1 VGASVTTR
9 RLAGLDGDYKDPQ
22 RSDARATVPAV
33 NVAVIGS
40 GSWGTAVAAMVAT
53 RAPTT
58 LWARREEAAAE
69 MRSTRE
75 NTSYLPGIELPEQL
89 TITSDL
95 SVALERAGLV
105 VVAVPSHGFREVL
118 QAGTEFMASDARV
131 ISLSKGVERGSQL
144 RMTEVAADVLSI
156 DSSHIGVLT
165 GPNLAREVAL
175 GQPAAAVVAIPD
187 GTIAKELQ
195 ALFMQPSFRVYT
207 NSDVVGCES
216 AGALKNV
223 MAIAAGMAHGLGYGD
238 NSKAALVTRALAEL
252 TRLGVA
258 LGGVPLTF
266 AGLAGMGD
274 LVATC
279 FSDQSRNR
287 RVGVELGM
295 GKPLDVIVAEMK
307 MVAEG
312 VKSTEAILALAAAQ
326 QIEMPI
332 ATMVGAVLYEG
343 ALPADMV
350 EGLMTREAKAE
361 LHGIE

>member
-1 VGASVTTR
+1 M
-9 RLAGLDGDYKDPQ
+9 K
-22 RSDARATVPAV
+22 
-33 NVAVIGS
+33 VAVIGS
-40 GSWGTAVAAMVAT
+40 GSWGTAVAAMVAS

-58 LWARREEAAAE
+58 LWTRRDEAAAQMNAE
-69 MRSTRE
+69 RE
-75 NTSYLPGIELPEQL
+75 NKSYLPGIMLPEAL
-89 TITSDL
+89 VITADL
-95 SVALERAGLV
+95 AAALEGADV
-105 VVAVPSHGFREVL
+105 VVLAVPSHGFRDVL
-118 QAGTEFMASDARV
+118 ESAKDLVAADACV
-131 ISLSKGVERGSQL
+131 VSLSKGVERGSQL
-144 RMTEVAADVLSI
+144 RMTEVAAEVLSI
-156 DSSHIGVLT
+156 DPSRIGVLT

-187 GTIAKELQ
+187 QAVAEKLQ
-195 ALFMQPSFRVYT
+195 ALFMHPAFRVYT
-207 NSDVVGCES
+207 NPDVVGCES

-258 LGGVPLTF
+258 LGGAPLTF

-287 RVGVELGM
+287 RVGIELGR
-295 GKPLDVIVAEMK
+295 GKSLETIVADMS

-312 VKSTEAILALAAAQ
+312 VKSTEAILVLAERN

-332 ATMVGAVLYEG
+332 AESVGSVLYEG
-343 ALPADMV
+343 SKPADMV

-361 LHGIE
+361 LHGIG

>member
-1 VGASVTTR
+1 M
-9 RLAGLDGDYKDPQ
+9 K
-22 RSDARATVPAV
+22 
-33 NVAVIGS
+33 VAVVGS
-40 GSWGTAVAAMVAT
+40 GSWGTAVAAMIAP

-58 LWARREEAAAE
+58 LWTRREEAAAQMNAE
-69 MRSTRE
+69 RE
-75 NTSYLPGIELPEQL
+75 NKSYLPGIMLPEALVITADL
-89 TITSDL
+89 TA
-95 SVALERAGLV
+95 ALEGADV
-105 VVAVPSHGFREVL
+105 VVLAVPSHGFRDVL
-118 QAGTEFMASDARV
+118 ESAKDLVVPDACV
-131 ISLSKGVERGSQL
+131 VSLSKGVERGSQL
-144 RMTEVAADVLSI
+144 RMTEVTAEVLSI
-156 DSSHIGVLT
+156 DPSRIGVLT

-187 GTIAKELQ
+187 QAVGEKLQ
-195 ALFMQPSFRVYT
+195 ALFMHSAFRVYT
-207 NSDVVGCES
+207 NPDVIGCES

-258 LGGVPLTF
+258 LGGAPLTF

-287 RVGVELGM
+287 RVGVELGR
-295 GKPLDVIVAEMK
+295 GKSLETIVAEMS

-312 VKSTEAILALAAAQ
+312 VKSTEAILVLAERN

-332 ATMVGAVLYEG
+332 AESVGSVLYEG
-343 ALPADMV
+343 SKPADMV
-350 EGLMTREAKAE
+350 EALMTREAKAE
-361 LHGIE
+361 LHGIG